1 MTTPD
6 QTQRPA
12 PPAFRCNA
20 CGSEACT
27 VMGRRSDGI
36 DVLRCDACSLG
47 VVAVMPADL
56 EAYYDDA
63 YYGAAKTDTAVGYGD
78 YKFAA
83 EHGISWA
90 VTLVRMLKS
99 GGRILDIGCADGS
112 LLARLPASFDRYGI
126 EVNHHMAEQAAAR
139 GAWILGHDLMDPAIL
154 REHRGR
160 FDVVTSIAVFEH
172 LADLR
177 GGMRASLELL
187 KLDGVLLFEVPYI
200 STERENRMW
209 FESSLEH
216 VFYPAGDT
224 LRRLVEDLGAHLV
237 GGEVYVQDF
246 ASTYVGIAFHDR
258 AMANDIQR
266 LFNTLTSVTGPA
278 GSSADQLARQRVM
291 LIHAAQSTPDLV
303 RGLSAIPLEELNR
316 PLMQRLEQIWT
327 GDLLRLADA
336 RQKTQRIQENA
347 WREQQRI
354 SARHAAA
361 LSEAEGRLVNQLRRS
376 EAERR
381 RIIATAYAERDAA
394 RAELAGLRNSTSWKL
409 TAPLRHMVAAYVRP
423 QARRRLRQL
432 MKLVWW
438 TIRLELPSR
447 LMAAR
452 RIRISTRPV
461 NQPSA
466 VAAPSLAFQTWPDTM
481 HFVTEDDDMT
491 PWPSDRPLVSVIV
504 PCFNYGQY
512 VAEAVDSVLAQTFTD
527 LEVIVV
533 EGGSTDPDSRRQ
545 TMALERPR
553 TRILSRN
560 EPHPVGNNR
569 NFGIA
574 NARGKYICCLDA
586 DDKLAPTYI
595 EKALY
600 LLEAYDYDVVSCAI
614 QMFGDS
620 EERVGVPP
628 APSLGDFL
636 VSNPV
641 LTCAVFRRKLW
652 RQAGGYHDADPNVT
666 GIIYEDWLFW
676 AHLSALGARMRN
688 LAGDYLFL
696 YRRHGPSLSGRA
708 TMHPEEVHR
717 QLIHRALGNALGP
730 EAVLRSRIAAEQK
743 REAKF
748 VLADLERVAA
758 RDDRRPVL
766 LLALPFTIVGGAER
780 LLSRITAHLAA
791 RGWRVIITTSIDP
804 GTQGGD
810 TTPWFEPATREIFH
824 LPRFLDA
831 ELWPGF
837 VRYLVAS
844 RAVDIVW
851 VVGSAFMYDMLAPLR
866 EEFPDLAVADL
877 LFNPIGHTTNN
888 RKHARLIDVTFVE
901 NNEVRE
907 FLRRAGETVGRIVL
921 APSGVDLDAYQPSPR
936 DPVVA
941 LTTGAGAQE
950 LIVGFSGR
958 WAEEKDPL
966 GFIDIATR
974 SSQLP
979 ARFVMTG
986 AGVMR
991 AEIEAKL
998 RDANLPEGRF
1008 HLAGEVGD
1016 VVPWLRSY
1024 DVLLLPSRLDGRPV
1038 VVLEA
1043 LALGVP
1049 VIASRVGA
1057 LPELIEHGKNGFLCA
1072 PGDVEDFAR
1081 HLALL
1086 ANDLALL
1093 ARMKEAARA
1102 FAEQHLDARRMLDLY
1117 EAKLRSLVPGIAKA
1131 RNMA

>member
-1 MTTPD
+1 
-6 QTQRPA
+6 
-12 PPAFRCNA
+12 
-20 CGSEACT
+20 
-27 VMGRRSDGI
+27 MGRRSDGV
-36 DVLRCDACSLG
+36 DVLRCEICSLG
-47 VVAVMPADL
+47 VVAVIPADL
-56 EAYYDDA
+56 ENYYDDA
-63 YYGAAKTDTAVGYGD
+63 YYGDGKTNDAVGYSD
-78 YKFAA
+78 YELTA

-90 VTLVRMLKS
+90 VTLIQMLKS

-112 LLARLPASFDRYGI
+112 LLARLPANFDCYGI
-126 EVNHHMAEQAAAR
+126 EMNSHMAERAATR
-139 GAWILGHDLMDPAIL
+139 GTWILGKDLMDPAIL

-160 FDVVTSIAVFEH
+160 FDAVTSIAVFEH

-177 GGMRASLELL
+177 GGMRVSLELL

-200 STERENRMW
+200 STEHENRIW
-209 FESSLEH
+209 FETSLEH
-216 VFYPAGDT
+216 VFYPAGDS

-246 ASTYVGIAFHDR
+246 ASTYIGIAFRDR
-258 AMANDIQR
+258 AMAHDIQR
-266 LFNTLTSVTGPA
+266 LFNTITSVTGTA
-278 GSSADQLARQRVM
+278 GSPIEQLARQRVM
-291 LIHAAQSTPDLV
+291 LIHAAQSTPDVLK
-303 RGLSAIPLEELNR
+303 GLSAIPPEELNR

-327 GDLLRLADA
+327 SDLLRLADA
-336 RQKTQRIQENA
+336 RQNV
-347 WREQQRI
+347 QRI
-354 SARHAAA
+354 SERHAAA
-361 LSEAEGRLVNQLRRS
+361 LADVRQNAQCEQKRISDRHTAALAKAEQRLANQMQRN
-376 EAERR
+376 EVEKR
-381 RIIATAYAERDAA
+381 RIIATAYAERDSA
-394 RAELAGLRNSTSWKL
+394 RAELAGLRNSTFWKF
-409 TAPLRHMVAAYVRP
+409 TAPLRHMAAHVP
-423 QARRRLRQL
+423 SEARGRVRQL
-432 MKLVWW
+432 MKSVWRMV
-438 TIRLELPSR
+438 RLESPSQ
-447 LMAAR
+447 LIDAI
-452 RIRISTRPV
+452 RIRINTPLV
-461 NQPSA
+461 NQPGA
-466 VAAPSLAFQTWPDTM
+466 ATAPSLAFQIWHDTM

-512 VAEAVDSVLAQTFTD
+512 VAEAVDSVLAQTFTN

-636 VSNPV
+636 SSNPV
-641 LTCAVFRRKLW
+641 LTCAVFRRKMW
-652 RQAGGYHDADPNVT
+652 RQAGGYRDADPNIT

-688 LAGDYLFL
+688 MAGDYLFL
-696 YRRHGPSLSGRA
+696 YRRHGPSQSGRA

-730 EAVLRSRIAAEQK
+730 QAVLRSRIAAKQK
-743 REAKF
+743 RKAK
-748 VLADLERVAA
+748 LMLPDLECAAA
-758 RDDRRPVL
+758 RDDRSPVL

-780 LLSRITAHLAA
+780 LLSQITARLAA
-791 RGWRVIITTSIDP
+791 RGWRIIITTSIDP

-810 TTPWFEPATREIFH
+810 TTPWFEPATSEIFH
-824 LPRFLDA
+824 LPRFL
-831 ELWPGF
+831 ESEFWPGF

-844 RAVDIVW
+844 RAVNIVW
-851 VVGSAFMYDMLAPLR
+851 VIGSAFMYDMLAPLR
-866 EEFPDLAVADL
+866 AEFPNLAVADL
-877 LFNPIGHTTNN
+877 LFNPVGHTANN
-888 RKHARLIDVTFVE
+888 RKHTQMIDVTFVE
-901 NNEVRE
+901 NNEVTE
-907 FLRRAGETVGRIVL
+907 FLRRAGETMDRIVL
-921 APSGVDLDAYQPSPR
+921 APSGVDLDVYQPGPR
-936 DPVVA
+936 DSAVMQA
-941 LTTGAGAQE
+941 IGGSSQD

-958 WAEEKDPL
+958 WSEEKDPL
-966 GFIDIATR
+966 GFIEIAAL
-974 SSQLP
+974 SSHLP
-979 ARFVMTG
+979 VRFVMTG
-986 AGVMR
+986 TGAMR
-991 AEIEAKL
+991 AEIETKL
-998 RDANLPEGRF
+998 QDANLPDGRF

-1016 VVPWLRSY
+1016 VMPWLRSY

-1057 LPELIEHGKNGFLCA
+1057 LPELIEHGKNGFLCD

-1086 ANDLALL
+1086 VNDMALL

-1102 FAEQHLDARRMLDLY
+1102 FAEQHLDARQMLDLY
-1117 EAKLRSLVPGIAKA
+1117 EAKLGGLVCRSG
-1131 RNMA
+1131 